1 MVSFTQ
7 AVKSGI
13 YNVFNIKGRASR
25 SEFWWFS
32 LFLGI
37 IGFCLGFILGFISG
51 FFGFF
56 GIDTHNDIMLS
67 VLCVVLWIAGISI
80 TIRRLHDVNKSAWWA
95 ILYFICYILFEIVAF
110 ICVDFDSI
118 DPNNPDA
125 RLWFLILCKFALIIW
140 VIVLLVFCV
149 LRGTQGDNRFGADPL
164 DLSAQESEI
173 NEAHITK

>member
-1 MVSFTQ
+1 
-7 AVKSGI
+7 
-13 YNVFNIKGRASR
+13 
-25 SEFWWFS
+25 
-32 LFLGI
+32 
-37 IGFCLGFILGFISG
+37 
-51 FFGFF
+51 
-56 GIDTHNDIMLS
+56 MLS

-80 TIRRLHDVNKSAWWA
+80 TIRRLHDVNQSAWWA
-95 ILYFICYILFEIVAF
+95 ILYFICYMLFEIVAF

-140 VIVLLVFCV
+140 AIVLLVFCV

-164 DLSAQESEI
+164 DLLAQESKI